1 MAKCSN
7 SKNRNACRNLT
18 KLIRRSGACV
28 DIELGFVQ
36 VTCRKRRPKIQEI
49 DIHWPI
55 VPMRGWCK
63 YLFEHEPGLLLGGHS
78 RGMSAAW
85 MRMFSE
91 FWSKYRAIKPDH
103 ELYSSNKPLGQ
114 CIPFMTHGDEGVSHR
129 RVPFLVESWQPV
141 ISYLG
146 PGRTTVSGKL
156 VLR

>member
-1 MAKCSN
+1 
-7 SKNRNACRNLT
+7 
-18 KLIRRSGACV
+18 
-28 DIELGFVQ
+28 
-36 VTCRKRRPKIQEI
+36 
-49 DIHWPI
+49 
-55 VPMRGWCK
+55 
-63 YLFEHEPGLLLGGHS
+63 
-78 RGMSAAW
+78 
-85 MRMFSE
+85 MFSE